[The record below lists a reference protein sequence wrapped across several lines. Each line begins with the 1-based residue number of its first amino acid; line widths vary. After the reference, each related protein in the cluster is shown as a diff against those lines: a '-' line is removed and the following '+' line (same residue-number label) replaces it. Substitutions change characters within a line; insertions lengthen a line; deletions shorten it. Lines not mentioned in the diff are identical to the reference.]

1 VPKLVWRVKLVAELR
16 PGVTTENEVARIERD
31 EQAGLAELGLQLA
44 EAKQL
49 TAALQAQIVPVQVA
63 VVGERRRWCEA
74 CGRGLASK
82 GHYGAKFCSLFA
94 ICRCASAGCSS
105 APVRARGRGGALLP
119 WISARMRSH
128 QSWPT

>member
-1 VPKLVWRVKLVAELR
+1 M
-16 PGVTTENEVARIERD
+16 TETGVARIERE

-49 TAALQAQIVPVQVA
+49 TAALQAQIV
-63 VVGERRRWCEA
+63 RRRW
-74 CGRGLASK
+74 RWRASAVA
-82 GHYGAKFCSLFA
+82 GAWAVDEGWPARAITPRRSAPCSA
-94 ICRCASAGCSS
+94 TCRCASAGCSS
-105 APVRARGRGGALLP
+105 APVRARGRRGALLP